1 MDPSQRNVWFIT
13 GCSKGFGLCLV
24 KALLASEQQKF
35 HVTATTRT
43 PETLLKELNEAHLDV
58 NRVLALNVDLMNE
71 DSIRDALNKTVEKFG
86 KIDVIVNNAGF
97 GLTGCLEEAKTEDF
111 HKLFDINV
119 FAVHK
124 VIRNVLPIMRKQNHG
139 LILNIASIGA
149 QCPRGG
155 NGIYAA
161 TKAAVVAMTESLA
174 DEGSDFNIKA
184 CAICPGPY
192 RTNFQSNLQTVQ
204 PQVEA
209 YSRIHETLNNFM
221 SMRFPGDPEN
231 GAKTIIKVAFLENIP
246 TVFFLG
252 EMSCTN
258 AKKKFTALSS
268 QVTEFEK
275 LSLEG

>member
-1 MDPSQRNVWFIT
+1 MDPSKRNVWFIT
-13 GCSKGFGLCLV
+13 GCSKGFGFCLV
-24 KALLASEQQKF
+24 KALLSSEEQKY
-35 HVTATTRT
+35 HVAATTRSVD
-43 PETLLKELNEAHLDV
+43 TLVNELKAAKLDLS
-58 NRVLALNVDLMNE
+58 RLLPLNVDLMNE
-71 DSIRDALNKTVEKFG
+71 DSIRDAFNKTLEKFG
-86 KIDVIVNNAGF
+86 KIDVLVNNAGF
-97 GLTGCLEEAKTEDF
+97 GLTGCLEEATTDDF

-124 VIRNVLPIMRKQNHG
+124 VIRNVLPIMRKQNYG

-192 RTNFQSNLQTVQ
+192 RTNFQTALQTVQ

-209 YSRIHETLNNFM
+209 YHRIHETLNKFM

-231 GAKTIIKVAFLENIP
+231 GAKTIIKVALLENIP

-258 AKKKFTALSS
+258 AKKKFSSLVS
-268 QVTEFEK
+268 QVSEFEK